1 MLSLSCGPAMDQRE
15 RERGR
20 LETSEGLSHCLGMR
34 LAELGLEE
42 EGSKQERPLGLGD
55 WGWS

>member
-1 MLSLSCGPAMDQRE
+1 MDQRE

-42 EGSKQERPLGLGD
+42 ERSKQERHIRT
-55 WGWS
+55 W